1 MNYILKKIEDAEIIL
16 KPFPHI
22 IISNFLEDG
31 DLIDVLNNIDIDN
44 LNVIDKKYKLVQ
56 YPGAKSTTEELTKRP
71 TGVGLV
77 YALKE
82 EYSKNNIKLNTILDS
97 DEFKQALFEKFKIP
111 TNIDGWNVYQINK
124 DLNGYEISPHPDIT
138 GKVITYQLNLSNT
151 NILDNYDLGTKFH
164 TIKPEFLKNIK
175 KLSTKQPRPW
185 GKWDWFDK
193 GKSIPYKQ
201 NTFMA
206 FAPSD
211 ISYHSVKLENYPQEK
226 YQRTM
231 LRGFI
236 ADSRLLNKNPKS
248 HWTSG
253 NLVNIS

>member
-1 MNYILKKIEDAEIIL
+1 MDCIIKKIEEAEIIV

-22 IISNFLEDG
+22 VISNFLEDD
-31 DLIDVLNNIDIDN
+31 DLIDILDNIDIDN

-56 YPGAKSTTEELTKRP
+56 YPGAKTTTEELTKRP

-97 DEFKQALFEKFKIP
+97 DEFKQTLMKKLNIP

-151 NILDNYDLGTKFH
+151 DILNNFDLGTKFH
-164 TIKPEFLKNIK
+164 IIKPEYLKYINE
-175 KLSTKQPRPW
+175 LSKQRKRPW
-185 GKWDWFDK
+185 GKWEWFNE
-193 GKSIPYKQ
+193 GKSIPYQK

-211 ISYHSVKLENYPQEK
+211 ISYHSVKLENYPQQK
-226 YQRTM
+226 HQRTM

-236 ADSRLLNKNPKS
+236 ADSRLLKLKS
-248 HWTSG
+248 KEHWTSG
-253 NLVNIS
+253 NLVNI

>member
-1 MNYILKKIEDAEIIL
+1 MEYIIKKIENAEIIV

-22 IISNFLEDG
+22 IIHNFIEDH
-31 DLIDVLNNIDIDN
+31 DLKNIIENIEIDN
-44 LNVIDKKYKLVQ
+44 LNEIEKKYKKVH
-56 YPGAKSTTEELTKRP
+56 YPGAKLINEEITNRP
-71 TGVGLV
+71 TGIGLV
-77 YALKE
+77 YSLKD
-82 EYSKNNIKLNTILDS
+82 EYLNNNIELNTILSSKD
-97 DEFKQALFEKFKIP
+97 FKQVLFKKLNISK
-111 TNIDGWNVYQINK
+111 NIDGWNVYQINK

-138 GKVITYQLNLSNT
+138 GKVITYQINLSNT
-151 NILDNYDLGTKFH
+151 NILDNYELGTKFH
-164 TIKPEFLKNIK
+164 TIKPECLKFIK
-175 KLSTKQPRPW
+175 ELSKKKTRPW
-185 GKWDWFDK
+185 GKWEWFDK

-236 ADSRLLNKNPKS
+236 ADSRLLNKKPKS
-248 HWTSG
+248 QWTSG
-253 NLVNIS
+253 NLVNI

>member
-1 MNYILKKIEDAEIIL
+1 MEYILTKIENAEIIV

-22 IISNFLEDG
+22 IIHNFIEDD
-31 DLIDVLNNIDIDN
+31 DLKNIIENIEIDN
-44 LNVIDKKYKLVQ
+44 LNEIGKKYKQVK
-56 YPGAKSTTEELTKRP
+56 YPGAKKTNEDLTNRP
-71 TGVGLV
+71 TGIGLV
-77 YALKE
+77 YALKK
-82 EYSKNNIKLNTILDS
+82 EYWKNNIKLKIILDS
-97 DEFKQALFEKFKIP
+97 EEFKQALFKKLNIP
-111 TNIDGWNVYQINK
+111 KNIDGWNVYQINK

-151 NILDNYDLGTKFH
+151 DALDNYDLGTRFH
-164 TIKPEFLKNIK
+164 SIKPQCLKFIK
-175 KLSTKQPRPW
+175 ELSKKKPRPW

-211 ISYHSVKLENYPQEK
+211 TSYHSVKLENYPQEK

-236 ADSRLLNKNPKS
+236 ADSRLLNKRSKS
-248 HWTSG
+248 EWSSG
-253 NLVNIS
+253 NLVNI

>member
-1 MNYILKKIEDAEIIL
+1 MDYILKKIEDAEIIL

-44 LNVIDKKYKLVQ
+44 LNEIEKKYKKVH
-56 YPGAKSTTEELTKRP
+56 YPGAKLSKEELTKRP
-71 TGVGLV
+71 TGTGLV

-82 EYSKNNIKLNTILDS
+82 DYHKGNIKLNQILDS
-97 DEFKQALFEKFKIP
+97 EEFKQALFKKLNIP
-111 TNIDGWNVYQINK
+111 KNIDGWNVYQINK

-151 NILDNYDLGTKFH
+151 DALDNYDLGTRFH
-164 TIKPEFLKNIK
+164 SIKPEFLKDIK
-175 KLSTKQPRPW
+175 QLSKKKPRPW
-185 GKWDWFDK
+185 GKWNWFDK

-236 ADSRLLNKNPKS
+236 ADSRLLNKKPKS
-248 HWTSG
+248 YWTSG
-253 NLVNIS
+253 NLVNI

>member
-1 MNYILKKIEDAEIIL
+1 MDYILEKIKSAKIIE

-22 IISNFLEDG
+22 IIPNFLEENDIENI
-31 DLIDVLNNIDIDN
+31 IDNIEIDN
-44 LNVIDKKYKLVQ
+44 LNQIDKKYKKVV
-56 YPGAKSTTEELTKRP
+56 YPGAKSATEELTQRP

-82 EYSKNNIKLNTILDS
+82 EYSKNNIKLNKILNSED
-97 DEFKQALFEKFKIP
+97 FKNVLFKKLNIP
-111 TNIDGWNVYQINK
+111 INIDGWNVFQINK

-138 GKVITYQLNLSNT
+138 GKVITYQINLSNT
-151 NILDNYDLGTKFH
+151 DNLDNYDLSTKFH
-164 TIKPEFLKNIK
+164 SIKPECLKYIDALSK
-175 KLSTKQPRPW
+175 KNKRPW
-185 GKWDWFDK
+185 GKWEWFDK

-236 ADSRLLNKNPKS
+236 ADTRLLNKKKKEN
-248 HWTSG
+248 WTSG
-253 NLVNIS
+253 NLVNI

>member
-1 MNYILKKIEDAEIIL
+1 MNYIIKKIQDSVIIE

-22 IISNFLEDG
+22 IIHNFFEDE
-31 DLIDVLNNIDIDN
+31 DLTKILNNIEIEN
-44 LNVIDKKYKLVQ
+44 LNEIEKKYIKVH
-56 YPGAKSTTEELTKRP
+56 YPGAKSSKEELTKRP

-82 EYSKNNIKLNTILDS
+82 DYHKNNVKLNKVLNSED
-97 DEFKQALFEKFKIP
+97 FKKVLFKKLNIP
-111 TNIDGWNVYQINK
+111 KNIDGWNVYQINK

-138 GKVITYQLNLSNT
+138 GKVITYQINLSNT
-151 NILDNYDLGTKFH
+151 DILDNYDLSTKFH
-164 TIKPEFLKNIK
+164 TIKPECLKYIKELSKK
-175 KLSTKQPRPW
+175 KLRPW
-185 GKWDWFDK
+185 GKWEWFDK
-193 GKSIPYKQ
+193 GKSITYTQ

-236 ADSRLLNKNPKS
+236 ADSRLLKKKS
-248 HWTSG
+248 KDYWTSG
-253 NLVNIS
+253 NLVNI

>member
-1 MNYILKKIEDAEIIL
+1 MNYILKKIEDAVIIE

-22 IISNFLEDG
+22 IIPNLLED
-31 DLIDVLNNIDIDN
+31 DNLTNIIDNIEIDN
-44 LNVIDKKYKLVQ
+44 LNEIEKKYTKVH
-56 YPGAKSTTEELTKRP
+56 YPGAKSTNEKLTNRP
-71 TGVGLV
+71 TGIGLV

-82 EYSKNNIKLNTILDS
+82 EYSKNNIELNTILTSKD
-97 DEFKQALFEKFKIP
+97 FKEVLFKKFKIP
-111 TNIDGWNVYQINK
+111 TNIDGWNVFQINK

-138 GKVITYQLNLSNT
+138 GKVITYQINLSNMDT
-151 NILDNYDLGTKFH
+151 LDNYDLGTKLH
-164 TIKPEFLKNIK
+164 RIKPECLKYIKEISSIK
-175 KLSTKQPRPW
+175 KRPW
-185 GKWDWFDK
+185 GKWEWFDE
-193 GKSIPYKQ
+193 GISIPYKQ

-226 YQRTM
+226 CQRTM

-236 ADSRLLNKNPKS
+236 ADSRLLKKAPKK

-253 NLVNIS
+253 NLVNIN

>member
-1 MNYILKKIEDAEIIL
+1 MDYILKKIEDAEIIS

-22 IISNFLEDG
+22 IIPNFLEG
-31 DLIDVLNNIDIDN
+31 DDLKNILDNIEIDHLNEIE
-44 LNVIDKKYKLVQ
+44 KKYKKVH
-56 YPGAKSTTEELTKRP
+56 YPGAKSSTEELTNRP
-71 TGVGLV
+71 TGKGLV

-82 EYSKNNIKLNTILDS
+82 EYSKNNIKLKTILDS
-97 DEFKQALFEKFKIP
+97 DEFKQALFKKLNIP
-111 TNIDGWNVYQINK
+111 KNIDGWNVYQINK

-138 GKVITYQLNLSNT
+138 GKVITYQINLSNT
-151 NILDNYDLGTKFH
+151 NALDNYDLGTKFH
-164 TIKPEFLKNIK
+164 TIKPECLKYIK
-175 KLSTKQPRPW
+175 ELSKKKSRPW
-185 GKWDWFDK
+185 GKWEWFDE
-193 GKSIPYKQ
+193 GTSIPYKQ

-236 ADSRLLNKNPKS
+236 ADSRLLNKNPKR

-253 NLVNIS
+253 NLVNI

>member
-1 MNYILKKIEDAEIIL
+1 MDYIIKKIEDAEIIV

-22 IISNFLEDG
+22 IIPNFIEDD
-31 DLIDVLNNIDIDN
+31 DLKNILDNIEIDN
-44 LNVIDKKYKLVQ
+44 LNEIEKKYKKVH
-56 YPGAKSTTEELTKRP
+56 YPGAKTTNEKLINRP
-71 TGVGLV
+71 TGIGLV
-77 YALKE
+77 YSLKE
-82 EYSKNNIKLNTILDS
+82 KYSKKNIKLNTILKSED
-97 DEFKQALFEKFKIP
+97 FKLALFKKLNIP
-111 TNIDGWNVYQINK
+111 KNIDGWNIYQINK

-138 GKVITYQLNLSNT
+138 GKVITYQINLSNSVA
-151 NILDNYDLGTKFH
+151 LDNYDLSTKFH
-164 TIKPEFLKNIK
+164 IIKPQCLKFIK
-175 KLSTKQPRPW
+175 ELSKKKTRPW

-193 GKSIPYKQ
+193 GKPIPYKQ

-236 ADSRLLNKNPKS
+236 ADSRLLKTAPKE

-253 NLVNIS
+253 NLVNI